1 MLDIY
6 AKINIKEVRKMLY
19 NVGRRIREARKS
31 QNLTQEKLAEHADLS
46 LTCISRLENGK
57 TMVSLETL
65 LLLSKVL
72 NTSLDFILCD
82 YLTAPENLSPAE
94 ASLLSRFR
102 LLSSKDQ
109 ENLSGFLNVM
119 LNLDSN

>member
-6 AKINIKEVRKMLY
+6 AKINIKEMRKMLY

-31 QNLTQEKLAEHADLS
+31 QNLTQEKLAEHAGLS
-46 LTCISRLENGK
+46 L
-57 TMVSLETL
+57 
-65 LLLSKVL
+65 
-72 NTSLDFILCD
+72 
-82 YLTAPENLSPAE
+82 
-94 ASLLSRFR
+94 LLSRFR

-119 LNLDSN
+119 LNLSSN